1 MTPRT
6 VALPVHVLE
15 PKGLRFIDG
24 IPADVATGPP
34 GAVRARGSAP

>member
-15 PKGLRFIDG
+15 PKWLRFIDG
-24 IPADVATGPP
+24 IPADVAPGPP
-34 GAVRARGSAP
+34 